1 MSPPSSSPGPAV
13 VRRAARLTTIT
24 DHAATPAPPLA
35 LPFPP
40 LLRPDQGVALR
51 PWGSDPR
58 DPATLARAWADPEI
72 DRWTQVPEA
81 RTEADAARWIAG
93 ESLRRDRG
101 LGVDL
106 VVTVPGDPGAVVGE
120 VGLAL
125 VEQDRRWA
133 EVGYWVLPER
143 RGKGLATAAVS
154 LFSHW
159 VLTELPIQRLFAR
172 TDPANVASQ
181 RVAAG
186 AGYGRAG
193 DLADGTV
200 VWVRDRESTS
210 PPG

>member
-1 MSPPSSSPGPAV
+1 MSGGGPSGGKT
-13 VRRAARLTTIT
+13 RRIT
-24 DHAATPAPPLA
+24 DDARPAPPLH

-58 DPATLARAWADPEI
+58 DPATLARAWGDPEVE
-72 DRWTQVPEA
+72 RWTQVPEE

-93 ESLRRDRG
+93 ESRRRDLG

-125 VEQDRRWA
+125 VEQERRWA

-143 RGKGLATAAVS
+143 RGRGLATAALS
-154 LFSHW
+154 LFTHW
-159 VLTELPIQRLFAR
+159 VLTELPIERLFAR
-172 TDPANVASQ
+172 TDPGNAASL

-186 AGYGRAG
+186 AGYERAG

-200 VWVRDRESTS
+200 VWVRDRGSA
-210 PPG
+210 PAPG